1 MCKLHYVIR
10 FLLALKRCESPG
22 RVVQRRLSDG
32 VGVADEVPG
41 VGVVP
46 LDVGEQLLD
55 DRVVAPPARLV
66 QRGLAA
72 LGWTKGNVNIC
83 KVSIRCTNSTKILD
97 YLTGFDYDELLVHL
111 LSVKKFLDC

>member
-1 MCKLHYVIR
+1 M
-10 FLLALKRCESPG
+10 
-22 RVVQRRLSDG
+22 QRRLSDG

-72 LGWTKGNVNIC
+72 LG
-83 KVSIRCTNSTKILD
+83 
-97 YLTGFDYDELLVHL
+97 
-111 LSVKKFLDC
+111 